1 MQVRG
6 IRIELEALEQAI
18 TALPTVKHCEARVI
32 DDRLVLLVSG
42 EESSEANL
50 KSTAAAL
57 GRGYVLSQVKFVDVD
72 AWKFNTSGKLLRNV
86 VPFEAPVAQRDA
98 WEAFD
103 KSTASDLEQEIA
115 QCIAPQVSDLDR
127 WSVNSH
133 FMEDLGIDSGGFGR
147 LISRMRQGK
156 GKLCQVN
163 LQMLFEYPTIHALAS
178 HLHTVAVSDVD
189 DAVVSDATDGA
200 CGAVAAAI
208 LEAVE
213 AHPHRVAWEDG
224 CESRTYLQIY
234 RMALGYQRL
243 IRSKMAAAAPAQL
256 VAVWIEGFGQ
266 QMAAVL
272 GIMLEAQTFCV
283 VKSKEE
289 LKALNPTICLAPK
302 WVKDTCTEMDCLFL
316 DAGYAAQMERLQT
329 LAARAAQ
336 DEDVC
341 GVALVAG
348 VPVPVT
354 HSTLLSCCAEWRPHL
369 AGRRMALTPPNASIA
384 TAALAALCHGA
395 TVVDAGKVEIL
406 VEEKDAASSS
416 VSARVTPS
424 RRVLISGKTW
434 LTSTPELSRGFTVG
448 SFGSMGTGGASPKS
462 MASELA
468 PYILGSQKSF
478 GPRSWP
484 VLCGVVQGVAIFAQ
498 PVMVAGR
505 LLLADRLLLPV
516 ALAIPL
522 WQSLVALLTLL
533 FFEQL
538 LRVLGLAAVKWT
550 LIGRYREGDHDI
562 YSLYYLRHW
571 LVEHLAKGTIV
582 GQSAHQG
589 SSVAFLFMRNLAL
602 KALGADIA
610 LTSVVTARVVAYD
623 LISVKDLATV
633 HGPRHLTGVNYGS
646 RRMVLRKVKV
656 GEGAFVGPNCTME
669 PGCEVAPAGY
679 VEPLST
685 VSAGTL
691 VEGRVTGVPA
701 QVVGPVD
708 LSRLPSVDE
717 VQKVRR
723 NNAVV
728 ALGYWLLL
736 LPKAMM
742 PFMLVVLF
750 RLLQRDPSLTAPVD
764 FSRPSLDALPPMLM
778 AQLPWLPLIAFA
790 ASMVHT
796 ILQLLITA
804 VLCRYLPK
812 MKPPCTYPLRHTG
825 VHRLRA

>member
-1 MQVRG
+1 M
-6 IRIELEALEQAI
+6 
-18 TALPTVKHCEARVI
+18 
-32 DDRLVLLVSG
+32 
-42 EESSEANL
+42 
-50 KSTAAAL
+50 
-57 GRGYVLSQVKFVDVD
+57 
-72 AWKFNTSGKLLRNV
+72 
-86 VPFEAPVAQRDA
+86 
-98 WEAFD
+98 
-103 KSTASDLEQEIA
+103 
-115 QCIAPQVSDLDR
+115 
-127 WSVNSH
+127 
-133 FMEDLGIDSGGFGR
+133 
-147 LISRMRQGK
+147 
-156 GKLCQVN
+156 
-163 LQMLFEYPTIHALAS
+163 
-178 HLHTVAVSDVD
+178 
-189 DAVVSDATDGA
+189 
-200 CGAVAAAI
+200 
-208 LEAVE
+208 
-213 AHPHRVAWEDG
+213 
-224 CESRTYLQIY
+224 
-234 RMALGYQRL
+234 
-243 IRSKMAAAAPAQL
+243 
-256 VAVWIEGFGQ
+256 
-266 QMAAVL
+266 
-272 GIMLEAQTFCV
+272 
-283 VKSKEE
+283 
-289 LKALNPTICLAPK
+289 
-302 WVKDTCTEMDCLFL
+302 
-316 DAGYAAQMERLQT
+316 
-329 LAARAAQ
+329 
-336 DEDVC
+336 
-341 GVALVAG
+341 
-348 VPVPVT
+348 
-354 HSTLLSCCAEWRPHL
+354 
-369 AGRRMALTPPNASIA
+369 
-384 TAALAALCHGA
+384 
-395 TVVDAGKVEIL
+395 
-406 VEEKDAASSS
+406 
-416 VSARVTPS
+416 
-424 RRVLISGKTW
+424 
-434 LTSTPELSRGFTVG
+434 
-448 SFGSMGTGGASPKS
+448 
-462 MASELA
+462 
-468 PYILGSQKSF
+468 
-478 GPRSWP
+478 
-484 VLCGVVQGVAIFAQ
+484 
-498 PVMVAGR
+498 
-505 LLLADRLLLPV
+505 